1 MHRIKARKHPPPKD
15 KILRRFAKLVLT
27 VVAIARKK
35 VRKAIS
41 ISEENFITTV
51 FVTITSHGSMQA
63 SPPTGSFPPN
73 ENEGIL
79 RELRAVDIKSP
90 SIGLIKLRLL
100 SNTNAKK
107 IQAK

>member
-1 MHRIKARKHPPPKD
+1 LHRIKARKHPPPKD

-27 VVAIARKK
+27 VVAITRKK

-41 ISEENFITTV
+41 ISEGNCISTSFI
-51 FVTITSHGSMQA
+51 TITSHGSMQT
-63 SPPTGSFPPN
+63 SPTDSFPLN

-79 RELRAVDIKSP
+79 RELRALDIKCP

-100 SNTNAKK
+100 SNTMAKK